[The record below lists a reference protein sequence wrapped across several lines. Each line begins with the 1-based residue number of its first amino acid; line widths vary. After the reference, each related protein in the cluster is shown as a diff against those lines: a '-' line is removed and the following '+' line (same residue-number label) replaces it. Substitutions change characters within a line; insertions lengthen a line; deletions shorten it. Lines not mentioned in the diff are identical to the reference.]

1 MSSTDDAAD
10 LPSEREHT
18 VPRDDPTTEEFPTQP
33 TARRRPSA
41 PTVVRALSGITV
53 LAVLA
58 SATWYADTDRRV
70 VVTTPAVAQQ
80 AAVVGVAPAAPSAS
94 AAPKTAPPTSAKPAP
109 SAPAANAPAAAVAI
123 TPGGGGATLPGAT
136 TIAPGTAATPAVPIT
151 PGGGVPGS
159 STQLG
164 AGGTGL
170 SVAPITEQA
179 ACPIGL
185 PKPDKTGGLSSIVE
199 LSPMFGPFASEVFAL
214 GPAIQPLMQLA
225 GPFLAEL
232 EPVIHQNLPF
242 LTPILD
248 QIAGAGTIVLQAI
261 LPFYGPYRD
270 QFIAAEG
277 QWAAAIAPA
286 LASAYQSPAAACL
299 TAFEGQLIRAA
310 KGNRVTAPSLAHP
323 GRVVTLG
330 PRR

>member
-1 MSSTDDAAD
+1 MSSADQVDAAAQH
-10 LPSEREHT
+10 SRESLEVSH
-18 VPRDDPTTEEFPTQP
+18 DDPITEEIPAQP
-33 TARRRPSA
+33 ATRRRPSM

-58 SATWYADTDRRV
+58 SATWYADAGRRV

-80 AAVVGVAPAAPSAS
+80 AAVVAPASPPAGVAPRAAAP
-94 AAPKTAPPTSAKPAP
+94 TSPKPAP
-109 SAPAANAPAAAVAI
+109 VAPAANAPAAAVAI

-136 TIAPGTAATPAVPIT
+136 AIAPGAVTTPATPIA
-151 PGGGVPGS
+151 PGAPGS

-164 AGGTGL
+164 AGGAGL

-232 EPVIHQNLPF
+232 EPVIHQNLPW
-242 LTPILD
+242 LTPILN
-248 QIAGAGTIVLQAI
+248 QIAGAGTVVLQAI

-277 QWAAAIAPA
+277 RWAAAVAPA

-299 TAFEGQLIRAA
+299 TAFEGQLIRSA

>member
-1 MSSTDDAAD
+1 MSPADHVDAAAQH
-10 LPSEREHT
+10 SRESFDVSH
-18 VPRDDPTTEEFPTQP
+18 DDPITEEIPAQP
-33 TARRRPSA
+33 AARRRPSA

-58 SATWYADTDRRV
+58 SATWYADAGRRV

-80 AAVVGVAPAAPSAS
+80 AAVVAPASPPAG
-94 AAPKTAPPTSAKPAP
+94 AAQGAATPTSPRPAP
-109 SAPAANAPAAAVAI
+109 AAPAANAPAAAVAI

-136 TIAPGTAATPAVPIT
+136 AITPGTGANPATPIAPGA
-151 PGGGVPGS
+151 PGS
-159 STQLG
+159 STQIG
-164 AGGTGL
+164 AGGAGL

-232 EPVIHQNLPF
+232 EPVIHQNLPW
-242 LTPILD
+242 LTPILN
-248 QIAGAGTIVLQAI
+248 QIAGAGTVVLQAI

-277 QWAAAIAPA
+277 RWAAAVAPA

-299 TAFEGQLIRAA
+299 TAFEGQLIRSA